1 MRSWAASE
9 SKMTSEF
16 PVLNIVWVQLNVNT
30 TLWLHQEQTSDT
42 ILNEDT
48 YYSPRYAKQ

>member
-1 MRSWAASE
+1 MRSWTASE

-30 TLWLHQEQTSDT
+30 SLWLYQEQTLDT

-48 YYSPRYAKQ
+48 YYSPRCAKQ